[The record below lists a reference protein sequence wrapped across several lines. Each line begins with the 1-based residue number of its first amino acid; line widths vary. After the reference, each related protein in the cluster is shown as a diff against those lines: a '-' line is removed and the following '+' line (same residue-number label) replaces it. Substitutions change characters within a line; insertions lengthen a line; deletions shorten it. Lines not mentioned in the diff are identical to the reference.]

1 MRKNSHQNII
11 EISSYSKQSELDEST
26 FYIRKSKSTD
36 CENIWAFYTSR
47 IGDNNV
53 LRKKEVIY
61 EAVDKGHFFH
71 VEDSYKRLYGIISR
85 YIYPVLNQ
93 QIIEIGTLLFD
104 KALKGKSISRCLI
117 DLQIEDSLK
126 YDTPRPSLFVS
137 GVFEYNKP
145 VIDKYTKLGWVY
157 PPNHHPVFIDHFL
170 QTCDPEDYRTKYAKY
185 MINWF
190 FYSPEV
196 LTTKADI
203 FDIKKHLQDTRLQY
217 SDEVEILLNEREV
230 RNQSLFDGGTSAISH
245 KA

>member
-1 MRKNSHQNII
+1 MKINPEENII
-11 EISSYSKQSELDEST
+11 QLLSSRKSSRSEKSA
-26 FYIRKSKSTD
+26 FYIRKSEQSD
-36 CENIWAFYTSR
+36 CESIWTFYTSH

-61 EAVDKGHFFH
+61 ESVYKGHFFH
-71 VEDSYKRLYGIISR
+71 VEDSDKRLYGIIGR

-117 DLQIEDSLK
+117 DLQIEDSIK
-126 YDTPRPSLFVS
+126 YDSPRSSLFVS
-137 GVFEYNKP
+137 GVFEHNKP

-157 PPNHHPVFIDHFL
+157 PPNHLPIFMDYFL
-170 QTCDPEDYRTKYAKY
+170 QTCAPEDYRTKYAKY

-190 FYSPEV
+190 FYSPET

-203 FDIKKHLQDTRLQY
+203 FDIRKHLKSVNVQY
-217 SDEVEILLNEREV
+217 SKEIEILLDEKEV
-230 RNQSLFDGGTSAISH
+230 RNQLLFEGGTNAISH